1 MTKLQKNT
9 GISIAGS
16 LNTLQEGEAVMFPK
30 TILETTIRQTAVRLK
45 NTKGKTCKVNR
56 QQNGSHIVTRVF

>member
-9 GISIAGS
+9 GICIAGS
-16 LNTLQEGEAVMFPK
+16 LNALQEGEAVMFPK

-45 NTKGKTCKVNR
+45 NTKGKTFKVNR